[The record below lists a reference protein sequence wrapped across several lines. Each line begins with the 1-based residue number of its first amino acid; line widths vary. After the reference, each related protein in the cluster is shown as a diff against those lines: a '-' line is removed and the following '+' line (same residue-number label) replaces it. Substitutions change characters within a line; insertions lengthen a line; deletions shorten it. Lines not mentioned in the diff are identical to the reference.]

1 MSKSVA
7 WLIYSIRFNLSII
20 SAAAAAAADSS
31 SFAALFHLVFED
43 EASE

>member
-20 SAAAAAAADSS
+20 SAAAAAADSS